1 MTTRLRTWL
10 GAFCLW
16 LCLAHPAPAQPPAPN
31 APAKAAPS
39 LPIAGYFCGISS
51 VALVLLVV
59 CYPVRRD

>member
-1 MTTRLRTWL
+1 MTTRLRIWL

-16 LCLAHPAPAQPPAPN
+16 LCLAIPAPAQQPAPN
-31 APAKAAPS
+31 APAKAEPS